1 MSKVLLL
8 GGQAESLLN
17 FRGILI
23 QEMISQGH
31 KVYAAAPDMDKAT
44 AYKLAG
50 LGAIPVE
57 APLSR
62 TAINPL
68 KDMQSTWAL
77 WRLMREI
84 KPDFFIA
91 YTIKPV
97 IFGSIAARLANVKN
111 ITAMITGLGY
121 AFIEG
126 NEAKRK
132 ITRRFAVLLYRMALP
147 LSRKVLFQNPDD
159 RQVFFDLKILGTSS
173 DTAIINGSGVDILHY
188 DVKPLP
194 ANPRFLMISRFLI
207 DKGVRE
213 YAGAVKQLKL
223 KFPEAQAAL
232 AGYVDSSPNSITQA
246 ELESWQPDG
255 LELVGKLDDV
265 RDEIARSSIIV
276 LPSYREG
283 TPRVVLEAMAMGRAI
298 VTTDAPGCRE
308 TVTDGVNGLL
318 VPVRNADALGDAM
331 CKLYA
336 DADLVAKMA
345 LAGRKIAET
354 RYDARLVARDIMS
367 HAGLSLEAVAG

>member
-1 MSKVLLL
+1 MSRVLLL

-23 QEMISQGH
+23 KEMISQGH
-31 KVYAAAPDMDKAT
+31 IVYAAAPDMDAAT
-44 AYKLAG
+44 AAKLAA
-50 LGAIPVE
+50 LGAIAVE

-62 TAINPL
+62 TALNPL
-68 KDMQSTWAL
+68 RDAQSTWAL
-77 WRLMREI
+77 WRLVREI
-84 KPDFFIA
+84 KPEFFIA

-97 IFGSIAARLANVKN
+97 IFGSIAARLAGVKN

-121 AFIEG
+121 AFIDG
-126 NEAKRK
+126 NETKRK
-132 ITRRFAVLLYRMALP
+132 ITKRFAVLLYRIALP

-159 RQVFFDLKILGTSS
+159 RQVFFDLKILRPTS
-173 DTAIINGSGVDILHY
+173 DTAIINGSGVDVLHY
-188 DVKPLP
+188 DVQPLP
-194 ANPRFLMISRFLI
+194 LEPRFLMISRFLI

-223 KFPEAQAAL
+223 KFPAAIAAL
-232 AGYVDSSPNSITQA
+232 AGYVDSSPNSISQT
-246 ELESWQPDG
+246 ELDSWQADG
-255 LELVGKLDDV
+255 LDLVGKLDDV

-308 TVTDGVNGLL
+308 TVVEGVNGLL
-318 VPVRNADALGDAM
+318 VPVRDTNALGDAM

-336 DADLVAKMA
+336 APEMVAEMA
-345 LAGRKIAET
+345 HAGRKIAEE
-354 RYDARLVARDIMS
+354 RYDARLVARDIMH
-367 HAGLSLEAVAG
+367 HAGLSRELGAG